1 MSYKI
6 SVIKKSKVVKVV
18 DVDMPPTSKDLDK
31 LLEEFPESTFDIC
44 RVELKEDDFDYRLEN
59 DS

>member
-31 LLEEFPESTFDIC
+31 MLEEFPEATFDIC